1 MSGRQEKKAVPILL
15 TQHEVDALTRGGKAA
30 SSVRRRL
37 LADRSPKR
45 TAVKPLT
52 DKASPQPISSRE
64 MAVIIRRGVPSSVRK
79 RILASS
85 PSRVGAE
92 AYSSSAKA
100 APTGTP
106 GEQKYTKK

>member
-1 MSGRQEKKAVPILL
+1 MSGREEKKAVPISF
-15 TQHEVDALTRGGKAA
+15 TQQEVDALIGGGKAA

-45 TAVKPLT
+45 TSAKPST
-52 DKASPQPISSRE
+52 DKASPQPISRRE
-64 MAVIIRRGVPSSVRK
+64 MAVIVRRHVSPAVRK

-85 PSRVGAE
+85 PSQVGAD

-106 GEQKYTKK
+106 GQQKYTKK